1 MLAET
6 EIRSTT
12 TDAEQAAQQALRQVE
27 PQEALPANEGGTA
40 SRPAYDADEVFAAQM
55 KRLGIIKVCILSVSL
70 LAAVHRAIAFKT
82 AENDLRVS
90 ISAIQRD
97 WPEGSVRQA
106 LRADG
111 DAMDAEWLAAWE
123 ASKEAAEQVLLAPAD
138 GYDDILYRSE
148 AYLCLIG
155 TTMSPEA
162 GSDDPEIEL
171 AAMRSIKEAVE
182 ERATYRPISEDA
194 GAEFGNFTR
203 AERALNEA
211 LADAESLTEVVR
223 KGGQIDKGLAEEA
236 ERKITRL
243 DIEHRAAAT
252 KALFCEPEN
261 LGDLIIHLG
270 IIVDAITGADVTTY
284 GARDHHIKAKSPTF
298 DALRARDPD
307 AIRAAFA
314 LLGSAIATIRD
325 RDLPTDWRELWQSTH
340 LVHPNARD
348 ALWTAYNAGVNPQTL
363 QRIRLTGLPAH
374 LVPELVFADSDKMVV
389 VHPHEY
395 RRGPSQ

>member
-6 EIRSTT
+6 ETRSTT
-12 TDAEQAAQQALRQVE
+12 SDAEQAAHQALRQVE
-27 PQEALPANEGGTA
+27 PQQALPAREATA
-40 SRPAYDADEVFAAQM
+40 PSRPAYDADEVFAAQM
-55 KRLGIIKVCILSVSL
+55 KRLGVIKVCILSMSL

-97 WPEGSVRQA
+97 WPEGPERQA

-138 GYDDILYRSE
+138 GYDDILYRAE

-182 ERATYRPISEDA
+182 ERACYRAISEDA
-194 GAEFGNFTR
+194 GADFGNFTR

-211 LADAESLTEVVR
+211 LADAEGLAEAVR
-223 KGGQIDKGLAEEA
+223 NGGQVDKGLAEEA

-243 DIEHRAAAT
+243 DAEHRSAAT
-252 KALFCEPEN
+252 MALFCEPEN
-261 LGDLIIHLG
+261 LSDLIIHLG
-270 IIVDAITGADVTTY
+270 IIVAAITGADVTTY
-284 GARDHHIKAKSPTF
+284 AARDHHIKAKAPTF
-298 DALRARDPD
+298 DALQARDPG

-314 LLGSAIATIRD
+314 LLGSAIATMRD
-325 RDLPTDWRELWQSTH
+325 RELPSDWREFWQSTR

-348 ALWTAYNAGVNPQTL
+348 ALWTAYNAAVDPKKL

-374 LVPELVFADSDKMVV
+374 LLPELVFADSDQMVV
-389 VHPHEY
+389 VHPNEY